1 MTCLGMLMSVSFITI
16 SRAKPLDKLS
26 KVRPLHSIFHPA
38 LFLSI
43 MGQFVLHLGTM
54 HFLVQ
59 EGKKYL
65 PEGHVVELDKEFKPN
80 VVNSIVFLVTAVQQV
95 SVFVVNLKGKPFMGG
110 LVENSPLMWSLA
122 ITFVGTFLCA
132 SESIPQLNS
141 GLQLE
146 PFPSIAFRNLVLF
159 SLTIDVAGALLWD
172 RLMLAIFALPIL
184 KASLASTTKQDV
196 VAMIRVIGIVTALV
210 YWLASQDYSELM
222 LELERQEAE
231 AKLAENAVDTST
243 GGSNT
248 LWKSDD
254 L

>member
-1 MTCLGMLMSVSFITI
+1 MTCLGILMSVSFVTI

-26 KVRPLHSIFHPA
+26 KVRPLSSVFHPS

-43 MGQFVLHLGTM
+43 AGQFLLHLFTM
-54 HFLVQ
+54 HYLVH

-65 PEGHVVELDKEFKPN
+65 PEGHRVELEKEFKPS

-110 LVENSPLMWSLA
+110 LTENTPLMWSLA
-122 ITFVGTFLCA
+122 ITFIGTFLCA

-146 PFPSIAFRNLVLF
+146 PFPSVAFRNLVLGC
-159 SLTIDVAGALLWD
+159 LIVDVGGALLWD
-172 RLMLAIFALPIL
+172 RLMLGLFSFPIL
-184 KASLASTTKQDV
+184 KASLSSTTKQDV
-196 VAMIRVIGIVTALV
+196 VSIVRVVAIVTSIM
-210 YWLASQDYSELM
+210 YWLASQDYTEIM
-222 LELERQEAE
+222 AELEKQEA
-231 AKLAENAVDTST
+231 LAAQANQPSES
-243 GGSNT
+243 GQL
-248 LWKSDD
+248 LWKSED